1 MGNILLTGTDDLLA
15 ANLSSLELG
24 HNSSSSI
31 YRLQPANE
39 TRAAAFLQCAAQRF
53 GRIKPENQEINSRLH
68 VVDTGSCPSQVE
80 KVWHFDFPH
89 NPDSFMQF
97 LTTLPRLGVR
107 ELNLVIPRL
116 DDDSGICEA
125 VAE

>member
-39 TRAAAFLQCAAQRF
+39 RRAAAFLQCAAQQP
-53 GRIKPENQEINSRLH
+53 GRIEPENQEINSRLH
-68 VVDTGSCPSQVE
+68 VVDTGSCPSQAE
-80 KVWHFDFPH
+80 KVWHVDFPP
-89 NPDSFMQF
+89 NRDSFLQF
-97 LTTLPRLGVR
+97 LTTLPQLGASA
-107 ELNLVIPRL
+107 LNLVIPRL
-116 DDDSGICEA
+116 DDDSGISEA
-125 VAE
+125 VA